1 MNSSYALEHNCA
13 LLEQSKTLETLF
25 RLTCGHGDADAALFL
40 ENGEEKRWSYRQYE
54 AMTRQYAAC
63 LRRAFPEE
71 GYIAISVDTCKE
83 WFSLFW
89 GVILS
94 GHNALLID
102 AACADEAALRLL
114 READCHG
121 IITQRRRTLPQDVR
135 SLDFSALVGQAAAEP
150 EDGFRDGA
158 FGQCVALCTS
168 GTTGQSRV
176 FVYDGEA
183 IAEQVLNSK
192 LIYEENRR
200 IVEEAN
206 RRSLA
211 FLPFHHVLGFM
222 VDLLWC
228 SFLGYANIYLR
239 DRTPATIIETSRRF
253 QPELVVAV
261 PLLANNLC
269 SSLRKQVARESRL
282 KRALFA
288 SAKNFSLNLQ
298 RVAPEAGLWL
308 AEKILFRR
316 ITKSMLGTE
325 VKCIILGGSHTP
337 QEQLKLLNALGYY
350 TVCGFGMTE
359 TAVTSVEMSKRLKK
373 RVSGSVGKPLR
384 SVEYRLKDQESSR
397 VRRGEML
404 VRGKTVHTGRL
415 HDGRMLPPDTLEG
428 GWYPTGDIVRLKR
441 GDRVFVEGR
450 SKEVII
456 NESGENVYPDELEE
470 TFSGLESVHQYTVL
484 GLKKPGR
491 DQHYEDIALVMS
503 VGDRYGDGEAM
514 EALRGRVAQRNRRL
528 PAVKRLTRVLV
539 TPEELPLVNGIKVKR
554 IALRE
559 MIAQERLTCRE
570 LSLSGAPRMEEEK
583 PDGAPDTAAGQD
595 DRIRRTVRRLY
606 AEALDVKEGS
616 FGDDEHFID
625 DLGGDSLQVLSVS
638 LKVEEQFGVM
648 LSAEEYGQCTTVN
661 DLTRVI
667 RNHLNGGTEEK
678 AEEGGPVAPITRFED
693 APEYQAFARRQQELN
708 ASGEGNP
715 YFVCHDSPLRDTSL
729 MAGQEVLNF
738 GSYNYVG
745 MSGRKEVQEA
755 AKAAIDR
762 YGTSA
767 SGSRLLAGEKS
778 LYQELE
784 REIADWKHA
793 EDALVCVG
801 GHSTNVTVVGNFC
814 GKGDLIVYD
823 ALAHNSIEQG
833 CRLSR
838 AVSKP
843 FPHNDPEA
851 LESIL
856 KVHRSHFAKVLI
868 VIEGAYSMDGDV
880 ADVPAFVALKKKY
893 GCFLMV
899 DEAHSACVIGQTG
912 GGVDEYFH
920 LEPTDVDIKMGTL
933 SKGLGTCGGYLAGRK
948 CLIEYLRYNLP
959 GFVFSVGISPALAA
973 GTLEAIRQLRHNPQ
987 IMADMKR
994 NIQCFADCAKKH
1006 RFDVC
1011 LAGETAILPVMVG
1024 RDEDAF
1030 ALSNEMRRRGVFVP
1044 PAVFPAVPKNR
1055 ARLRFCVISEHRPE
1069 QIERA
1074 LDVLEEVAAALNI
1087 SLPRV
1092 QQG

>member
-102 AACADEAALRLL
+102 AACADDTALRLL
-114 READCHG
+114 READCHA
-121 IITQRRRTLPQDVR
+121 IVTQRRRSLSETVQT
-135 SLDFSALVGQAAAEP
+135 LDFAVLAEQAAAEP
-150 EDGFRDGA
+150 EDGFRPGA

-228 SFLGYANIYLR
+228 SFLGYANIYLK
-239 DRTPATIIETSRRF
+239 DRTPKTILETSRRF

-269 SSLRKQVARESRL
+269 TSLRKQVARESRL

-470 TFSGLESVHQYTVL
+470 TFSGLENVRQYTVL
-484 GLKKPGR
+484 GLKKPGK

-503 VGDRYGDGEAM
+503 VGGDYGDAQAM
-514 EALRGRVAQRNRRL
+514 EMLQGRVAQRNRKL
-528 PAVKRLTRVLV
+528 PAVKRLTRVLI
-539 TPEELPLVNGIKVKR
+539 TPEELPMVNGIKVKR

-559 MIAQERLTCRE
+559 MIAQNRLPCRE
-570 LSLSGAPRMEEEK
+570 LVPERRAPKMAEPKPNSAYGSGRRAGR
-583 PDGAPDTAAGQD
+583 PDSPHRPQA
-595 DRIRRTVRRLY
+595 VRRG
-606 AEALDVKEGS
+606 AGREGGQLRRRRAFHRRS
-616 FGDDEHFID
+616 
-625 DLGGDSLQVLSVS
+625 GGRQPAGLVGFPQGGGAVRRDA
-638 LKVEEQFGVM
+638 FRRG
-648 LSAEEYGQCTTVN
+648 
-661 DLTRVI
+661 I
-667 RNHLNGGTEEK
+667 RPVHHGERPDPGHPEPPERRDGGKNGG
-678 AEEGGPVAPITRFED
+678 
-693 APEYQAFARRQQELN
+693 
-708 ASGEGNP
+708 
-715 YFVCHDSPLRDTSL
+715 
-729 MAGQEVLNF
+729 
-738 GSYNYVG
+738 
-745 MSGRKEVQEA
+745 GRA
-755 AKAAIDR
+755 CCPH
-762 YGTSA
+762 Y
-767 SGSRLLAGEKS
+767 
-778 LYQELE
+778 
-784 REIADWKHA
+784 
-793 EDALVCVG
+793 
-801 GHSTNVTVVGNFC
+801 
-814 GKGDLIVYD
+814 
-823 ALAHNSIEQG
+823 
-833 CRLSR
+833 
-838 AVSKP
+838 P
-843 FPHNDPEA
+843 F
-851 LESIL
+851 
-856 KVHRSHFAKVLI
+856 
-868 VIEGAYSMDGDV
+868 
-880 ADVPAFVALKKKY
+880 
-893 GCFLMV
+893 
-899 DEAHSACVIGQTG
+899 
-912 GGVDEYFH
+912 
-920 LEPTDVDIKMGTL
+920 
-933 SKGLGTCGGYLAGRK
+933 
-948 CLIEYLRYNLP
+948 
-959 GFVFSVGISPALAA
+959 
-973 GTLEAIRQLRHNPQ
+973 
-987 IMADMKR
+987 
-994 NIQCFADCAKKH
+994 
-1006 RFDVC
+1006 
-1011 LAGETAILPVMVG
+1011 
-1024 RDEDAF
+1024 
-1030 ALSNEMRRRGVFVP
+1030 
-1044 PAVFPAVPKNR
+1044 
-1055 ARLRFCVISEHRPE
+1055 
-1069 QIERA
+1069 
-1074 LDVLEEVAAALNI
+1074 
-1087 SLPRV
+1087 
-1092 QQG
+1092 

>member
-1 MNSSYALEHNCA
+1 MEHNCA

-54 AMTRQYAAC
+54 AMTRQYAVC
-63 LRRAFPEE
+63 LSRAFPGE
-71 GYIAISVDTCKE
+71 GYIALSVDTCKE
-83 WFSLFW
+83 WFPLFW

-94 GHNALLID
+94 GRNALLID
-102 AACADEAALRLL
+102 ATCADDTALRLL
-114 READCHG
+114 READCHA
-121 IITQRRRTLPQDVR
+121 IVTQRRRSLPETVQT
-135 SLDFSALVGQAAAEP
+135 LDFAMLAEQAAAEP
-150 EDGFRDGA
+150 EDGFRPGA

-168 GTTGQSRV
+168 GTTGQSKV

-228 SFLGYANIYLR
+228 SFLGYATIYLK
-239 DRTPATIIETSRRF
+239 DRTPKTILETSRRF

-269 SSLRKQVARESRL
+269 SSLRKQVAKESRT
-282 KRALFA
+282 KRAWFA
-288 SAKNFSLNLQ
+288 SAKNLSLNLQ
-298 RVAPEAGLWL
+298 RIAPEAGLWF

-316 ITKSMLGTE
+316 ITKNLLGTE
-325 VKCIILGGSHTP
+325 IQCIILGGSHTQ

-384 SVEYRLKDQESSR
+384 SVEYRLKEPETGR

-404 VRGKTVHTGRL
+404 IRGKTVHTGRL
-415 HDGRMLPPDTLEG
+415 HEGEMLPPETLED

-441 GDRVFVEGR
+441 GDRVFIEGR

-470 TFSGLESVHQYTVL
+470 TFSGLENVRQYTVL
-484 GLKKPGR
+484 GLKKPGK
-491 DQHYEDIALVMS
+491 DQHYEDIALVMN
-503 VGDRYGDGEAM
+503 VGGDYSDAQAM
-514 EALRGRVAQRNRRL
+514 EMLRGRVAQRNRKL
-528 PAVKRLTRVLV
+528 PAVKRLTRVLI
-539 TPEELPLVNGIKVKR
+539 TPEELPMVNGIKVKR

-559 MIAQERLTCRE
+559 MIAQNRLPCRE
-570 LSLSGAPRMEEEK
+570 LSLNGALPQEAEPKEQ
-583 PDGAPDTAAGQD
+583 PDASAAGQD
-595 DRIRRTVRRLY
+595 DEIRSAVRRLY
-606 AEALDVKEGS
+606 AEALEVPESS
-616 FGDDEHFID
+616 FGDSEHFID
-625 DLGGDSLQVLSVS
+625 DLGGDSLQVLSLS
-638 LKVEEQFGVM
+638 LKVEEMFGVM

-667 RNHLNGGTEEK
+667 RNHLNGVTDEK
-678 AEEGGPVAPITRFED
+678 AEEVEAVTPITRFED
-693 APEYQAFARRQQELN
+693 APEYQAFAKRQQALN

-715 YFVCHDSPLRDTSL
+715 YFVCHDSPLKDTSL

-851 LESIL
+851 LENIL
-856 KVHRSHFAKVLI
+856 KVHRAHFAKVLI
-868 VIEGAYSMDGDV
+868 VIEGAYSMDGDI
-880 ADVPAFVALKKKY
+880 ANVPAFVALKKKY

-899 DEAHSACVIGQTG
+899 DEAHSACVIGETG

-933 SKGLGTCGGYLAGRK
+933 SKGLGTCGGYLAGRE

-973 GTLEAIRQLRHNPQ
+973 GTLEAIRQLRHNPA
-987 IMADMKR
+987 IMADLRR
-994 NIQCFADCAKKH
+994 NIRCFAECAQKH
-1006 RFDVC
+1006 GFDIC
-1011 LAGETAILPVMVG
+1011 LAGETAILPVLVG
-1024 RDEDAF
+1024 KDEDAF

-1044 PAVFPAVPKNR
+1044 PAVFPAVPRNK
-1055 ARLRFCVISEHRPE
+1055 ARLRFCVISEHKPE

-1074 LDVLEEVAAALNI
+1074 LDVLEEAAEALHI
-1087 SLPRV
+1087 TLPRR
-1092 QQG
+1092 QG